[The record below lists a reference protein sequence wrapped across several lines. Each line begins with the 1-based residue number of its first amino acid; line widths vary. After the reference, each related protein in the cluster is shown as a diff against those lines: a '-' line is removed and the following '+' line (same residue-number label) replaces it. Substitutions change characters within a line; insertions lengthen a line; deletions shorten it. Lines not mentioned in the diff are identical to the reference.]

1 VSPRLPA
8 ARRRRQLL
16 DVALQVF
23 AERGFHDAS
32 MNDIAEAAGVTK
44 PVLYQHFR
52 SKRELFGELLSDVG
66 SELQEAITKAVTT
79 AQSSHEMVELGFA
92 AYFRYVAAHRDAF
105 NLFYGIGFAREDE
118 FAGQVEQ
125 VENTLAELVAE
136 FIEIEGLTP
145 GQRRHPLAQAARRR
159 PGRGGQPTG
168 GPGLAGP
175 AGRPPQ
181 RPSARLNGRT
191 RHGVRGEGPSH
202 LEWPG
207 PSPCGRTA
215 PGLWHR
221 RARPS
226 SDASAVPPLTT

>member
-1 VSPRLPA
+1 M
-8 ARRRRQLL
+8 
-16 DVALQVF
+16 F

-66 SELQEAITKAVTT
+66 GELQDAITKAVTA
-79 AQSSHEMVELGFA
+79 AQSSQEMVELGFA

-125 VENTLAELVAE
+125 VENTLAELVAG

-145 GQRRHPLAQAARRR
+145 GQRRLLGHGIVGMIEGASTHWLKQPGEPDPAAVASQLADLAW
-159 PGRGGQPTG
+159 RGLRGV
-168 GPGLAGP
+168 
-175 AGRPPQ
+175 
-181 RPSARLNGRT
+181 RPSD
-191 RHGVRGEGPSH
+191 
-202 LEWPG
+202 
-207 PSPCGRTA
+207 
-215 PGLWHR
+215 
-221 RARPS
+221 RPL
-226 SDASAVPPLTT
+226 D

>member
-44 PVLYQHFR
+44 PVLYQHFK

-66 SELQEAITKAVTT
+66 NELQEAITKAVTT

-136 FIEIEGLTP
+136 FIEIDGLTP
-145 GQRRHPLAQAARRR
+145 GQRRLLGHGIVGMIEGASTHWLKQPGDPDPAAVASQLADLAWRGLRGVRPNDHPL
-159 PGRGGQPTG
+159 
-168 GPGLAGP
+168 
-175 AGRPPQ
+175 
-181 RPSARLNGRT
+181 
-191 RHGVRGEGPSH
+191 
-202 LEWPG
+202 
-207 PSPCGRTA
+207 
-215 PGLWHR
+215 
-221 RARPS
+221 
-226 SDASAVPPLTT
+226 D